1 MKILIGN
8 DHAGTDLK
16 FEIMKHLEEEGY
28 EVINYGTDTNDRVD
42 YPKVGEKVAEELV
55 AGKGDLA
62 VLICGTGVG
71 ITLAANK
78 VPGIRAAVCSDT
90 TTAHLVR
97 EHNHAN
103 IIGIGARIVGVELA
117 KDIVDSYL
125 NATPMEG
132 RHQERVDMI
141 TAIEKKYTKEA

>member
-1 MKILIGN
+1 MKIIIAN
-8 DHAGTDLK
+8 DHAGTRLK
-16 FEIMKHLEEEGY
+16 FELMAHLQDEGY
-28 EVINYGTDTNDRVD
+28 EVVNLGTDTEDSVD
-42 YPKVGEKVAEELV
+42 YPRIGEKAAEALIAGEAEL
-55 AGKGDLA
+55 G

-117 KDIVDSYL
+117 KDIVDTFL
-125 NATPMEG
+125 KAQPAMG
-132 RHQERVDMI
+132 RHQKRVELISEIER
-141 TAIEKKYTKEA
+141 KYSR